1 MNVSAVKPYSLCL
14 ETLGNE
20 LRLQIVKELAGGPKS
35 VQQLC
40 KKLNAEQSRL
50 SHSLQMLK
58 KCNFVE
64 VKPDGK
70 QRIYSLKSDLLTG
83 YKDGKKDLFELLDGH
98 IKVFCEND
106 CKKC

>member
-1 MNVSAVKPYSLCL
+1 MATRQYSLCL

-20 LRLQIVKELAGGPKS
+20 LRLQIVKELVEGPKS

-40 KKLNAEQSRL
+40 KKLDVEQSRL

-58 KCNFVE
+58 KCSFVE
-64 VKPDGK
+64 VRPDGK

-83 YKDGKKDLFELLDGH
+83 YKEGKKDLFELLDGH
-98 IKVFCEND
+98 IKNFCENE